1 MTSESGT
8 SASLSVVL
16 TSQPAANVTISLAS
30 SDTTEGTVSPATL
43 VFTSA
48 NWNTAQ
54 LASVTGVNDAQV
66 DGNISYVVSAST
78 ASADPNYG
86 GLVASASAVNQ
97 DNDFVVTYTS
107 SNVPKSIPDA
117 NKVTSTLT
125 ALAHTI
131 RDVNVQLNITHG
143 RADDVEVYLSDP
155 GGRKVELLTDVG
167 SSGNNFTNTILD
179 DEASTAI
186 TAGRS
191 PFTGSYRPEGSL
203 AAFDNRNSLGTW
215 TLEVGDDK
223 KGQRG
228 TLNQWSITIVYEQA
242 SAGSSG
248 QARRSKGQ
256 FYARSIGG
264 ACVARGAG

>member
-1 MTSESGT
+1 M
-8 SASLSVVL
+8 
-16 TSQPAANVTISLAS
+16 
-30 SDTTEGTVSPATL
+30 
-43 VFTSA
+43 
-48 NWNTAQ
+48 
-54 LASVTGVNDAQV
+54 
-66 DGNISYVVSAST
+66 
-78 ASADPNYG
+78 
-86 GLVASASAVNQ
+86 
-97 DNDFVVTYTS
+97 
-107 SNVPKSIPDA
+107 
-117 NKVTSTLT
+117 
-125 ALAHTI
+125 
-131 RDVNVQLNITHG
+131 NVQLNISHG

-155 GGRKVELLTDVG
+155 GGRKVELFTDVG

-186 TAGRS
+186 TAGRT

-248 QARRSKGQ
+248 QARAAKASSTLAQSAAPALPAVLVDRLFAAAARELVPSALHEFRHKRRRRSPTR
-256 FYARSIGG
+256 A
-264 ACVARGAG
+264 ARGTTGPTWTCPAIAATGCPRRIAAWARVPVTATEVPLTISHLLRQSMWRSRTS